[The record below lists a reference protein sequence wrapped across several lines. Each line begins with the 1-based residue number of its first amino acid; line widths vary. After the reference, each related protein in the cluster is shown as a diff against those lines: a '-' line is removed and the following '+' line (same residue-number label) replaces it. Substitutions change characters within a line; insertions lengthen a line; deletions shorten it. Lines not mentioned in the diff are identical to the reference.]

1 MRGRI
6 LAGFLGL
13 LLAVPAGAGEAFQID
28 RAHSH
33 VNFEIRHLISTVTG
47 SFKDFGGTI
56 DLDRADLTKSS
67 VDFAIQ
73 TASIDTGQ
81 EGRDKHLQSPDF
93 FDAEKYPQITFK
105 SKKIIQKSAEYYDV
119 IGDFTMH
126 GVTKEIILPVKF
138 LGLTKGPR
146 GGDLAGF
153 KIDFV
158 LDRKAYGI
166 AWNKDYQAGLML
178 LGDDVDVRISLE
190 TAPPPPPKPADKPA
204 PAAEKPA
211 EKK

>member
-1 MRGRI
+1 MRGKI
-6 LAGFLGL
+6 FAGSLGL
-13 LLAVPAGAGEAFQID
+13 LLALSAARAADTFQVD

-47 SFKDFGGTI
+47 SFRDFSGTI
-56 DLDRADLTKSS
+56 QLDREDMTKSS
-67 VDFAIQ
+67 VDFTIQ

-81 EGRDKHLQSPDF
+81 EGRDKHLRSEDF
-93 FDAEKYPQITFK
+93 FDAEKNPQITFK

-119 IGDFTMH
+119 AGDFTMH

-158 LDRKAYGI
+158 LNRKDYGI

-178 LGDDVDVRISLE
+178 LGDDVDVHISLE
-190 TAPPPPPKPADKPA
+190 TGPPPPPKPA
-204 PAAEKPA
+204 EKPA